1 LYKSYTYIWIYKM
14 VEENKKKH
22 LPYCGVGPFYN
33 YGVLGVTII
42 AIIFRNSSFLE
53 GGNIKVL
60 RIPFII
66 IGILL
71 IIFSCYIGVQAIFIS
86 RLFKNI
92 EENKLVTTGIFSW
105 VRNPVYSGT
114 VILSVGILF
123 LAGNVYFLILPFI
136 FWAAL
141 TILMINTEEKWLR
154 ELYGQEYDDYCKK
167 VNRCIPIPPKL
178 NFFKNKNE

>member
-1 LYKSYTYIWIYKM
+1 M
-14 VEENKKKH
+14 VVEERKEGEKKKH

-33 YGVLGVTII
+33 YGILIATIMAVI
-42 AIIFRNSSFLE
+42 YRNASVVE
-53 GGNIKVL
+53 GGKL
-60 RIPFII
+60 D
-66 IGILL
+66 
-71 IIFSCYIGVQAIFIS
+71 SCYIGIQAIFIS
-86 RLFKNI
+86 KLFKNI

-114 VILSVGILF
+114 IILCVGILF
-123 LAGNVYFLILPFI
+123 ITGNAYFFILPFI

-154 ELYGQEYDDYCKK
+154 ELYGEEFDDYCKK

-178 NFFKNKNE
+178 KNFKFKEE